1 LCYSEEINSSLS
13 NTIKAGAFAD
23 PSATKPNPR
32 LPVLDTEDVPFAKLL
47 APTTKQQPGQTDAC
61 KKQQDNNENNNT
73 TKTSTES
80 NSRRSSCSAAD
91 DFIMVDLVRHD
102 EKLRVQRLMF
112 ISTENTVCWRQRE
125 QRPGGVLPRVSDGA
139 SVADF
144 FRAANAG

>member
-1 LCYSEEINSSLS
+1 MSLNCKKLNCSEEINTSLS

-23 PSATKPNPR
+23 PSAAKPNPR

-61 KKQQDNNENNNT
+61 KKQLDNNENNNT

-91 DFIMVDLVRHD
+91 DFIMVDLVGYD
-102 EKLRVQRLMF
+102 NNKYIEF
-112 ISTENTVCWRQRE
+112 YN
-125 QRPGGVLPRVSDGA
+125 P
-139 SVADF
+139 VACLF
-144 FRAANAG
+144 M